1 MIENNITIIT
11 GSAGFI
17 GFHLTKRL
25 LRENPERM
33 IIGIDNMNDYY
44 DVTLKEYRLNELA
57 EYKNFRFVKG
67 DVADKET
74 IMRLFDDYNPQIVVH
89 LAAQAGVRYSITN
102 PDAYISSNVIGFYSL
117 LEACRHSCD
126 NGRSGVKHFV
136 YASSSSVYGLNKE
149 TPFTTAGQTDSPVS
163 LYAATKK
170 ADELMAHAYSQLYN
184 IPTTGLRFFTVYG
197 PAGRP
202 DMAYFDFTNK
212 FVAGDT
218 VRIFNHGHCLRDFTY
233 IDDVVESIVRVM
245 SHSPQRMTDTEGVSK
260 PPYSIYN
267 VGAGSPVS
275 LLEFVETLQEEL
287 VAARVLP
294 SGFDFEIHKQSVP
307 MQPGDMLATYAD
319 ISNLERLIGFRP
331 STPLREGLRRF
342 ARWYASYYMND
353 SLADKYSHT
362 DRKQTNVEND
372 GKKTF

>member
-1 MIENNITIIT
+1 MGKTTFEKTVIIT
-11 GSAGFI
+11 GIAGFI

-25 LRENPERM
+25 LRENPNLQ
-33 IIGIDNMNDYY
+33 IVGIDNMNDYY
-44 DVTLKEYRLNELA
+44 DVALKEYRLNELSK
-57 EYKNFRFVKG
+57 YKNFRFVRG
-67 DVADKET
+67 DVADKDT
-74 IMRLFDDYNPQIVVH
+74 IMRLFDNYNLQTVVH

-102 PDAYISSNVIGFYSL
+102 PDVYISSNVIGFHNL

-126 NGRSGVKHFV
+126 NGHSGVTHFV
-136 YASSSSVYGLNKE
+136 YASSSSVYGLNRRA
-149 TPFTTAGQTDSPVS
+149 PFTTVERTDSPVS

-212 FVAGDT
+212 FVAGET

-233 IDDVVESIVRVM
+233 INDVVESIVRIM
-245 SHSPQRMTDTEGVSK
+245 SCPPQRVTDTKGISK

-287 VAARVLP
+287 IAASVLP
-294 SGFDFEIHKQSVP
+294 SGFDFDAHKQSVP

-319 ISNLERLIGFRP
+319 TSDLERQIGFKP
-331 STPLREGLRRF
+331 STSLRDGLRNF
-342 ARWYASYYMND
+342 AQWYADYY
-353 SLADKYSHT
+353 
-362 DRKQTNVEND
+362 
-372 GKKTF
+372 KKN

>member
-1 MIENNITIIT
+1 MFENNTIIIT
-11 GSAGFI
+11 GVAGFI

-25 LRENPERM
+25 ILDNPDFRF
-33 IIGIDNMNDYY
+33 IGIDNLNDYY
-44 DVTLKEYRLNELA
+44 NVALKEYRLSELMGHV
-57 EYKNFRFVKG
+57 NFRFVRG
-67 DVADKET
+67 DIADKDT
-74 IMRLFDDYNPQIVVH
+74 IMHTFDECNPQIVLH

-102 PDAYISSNVIGFYSL
+102 PDSYISSNVVGFYNL

-126 NGRSGVKHFV
+126 NGRFGVKHFV
-136 YASSSSVYGLNKE
+136 YASSSSVYGQNRE
-149 TPFTTAGQTDSPVS
+149 TPFTTEYKTDSPVS

-212 FVAGDT
+212 FVAGET

-233 IDDVVESIVRVM
+233 IDDVVESIVRIM
-245 SHSPQRMTDTEGVSK
+245 SCPPRRGTDTEGILK

-275 LLEFVETLQEEL
+275 LLEFVETLQDEL
-287 VAARVLP
+287 VAAGVLP
-294 SGFDFEIHKQSVP
+294 SDFDFDAHKQSVA
-307 MQPGDMLATYAD
+307 MQPGDMLVTYAD
-319 ISNLERLIGFRP
+319 ISDLEQQIGFKP
-331 STPLREGLRRF
+331 STPLREGLRSF
-342 ARWYASYYMND
+342 AKWYATYYR
-353 SLADKYSHT
+353 L
-362 DRKQTNVEND
+362 
-372 GKKTF
+372 

>member
-1 MIENNITIIT
+1 MANSYQNILIT
-11 GSAGFI
+11 GTAGFI
-17 GFHLTKRL
+17 GFHLAKRL
-25 LRENPERM
+25 LRKNRECH

-44 DVTLKEYRLNELA
+44 DVALKDYRLKELSKYE
-57 EYKNFRFVKG
+57 NFRFVRG

-74 IMRLFDDYNPQIVVH
+74 IMRLFDDCNPQIIIH

-102 PDAYISSNVIGFYSL
+102 PDTYISSNIIGFYNL
-117 LEACRHSCD
+117 LEAVRHSR
-126 NGRSGVKHFV
+126 NEGKQGVEHLV
-136 YASSSSVYGLNKE
+136 YASSSSVYGLNRE
-149 TPFTTAGQTDSPVS
+149 TPFMTETRTDSPVS

-202 DMAYFDFTNK
+202 DMAYFDFTNR
-212 FVAGDT
+212 FVAGET

-245 SHSPQRMTDTEGVSK
+245 SCPPQRVTDTEGVSK

-287 VAARVLP
+287 VAASVLP
-294 SGFDFEIHKQSVP
+294 YSFDFDAHKQSVP
-307 MQPGDMLATYAD
+307 MQPGDMLVTYAD
-319 ISNLERLIGFRP
+319 ISDLERQIGFRP
-331 STPLREGLRRF
+331 STPLREGLRNF
-342 ARWYASYYMND
+342 AQWYADY
-353 SLADKYSHT
+353 H
-362 DRKQTNVEND
+362 
-372 GKKTF
+372 KKNL

>member
-1 MIENNITIIT
+1 MYRNNILIT
-11 GSAGFI
+11 GIAGFI
-17 GFHLTKRL
+17 GSHLAKRL
-25 LRENPERM
+25 LAEREGLSVV
-33 IIGIDNMNDYY
+33 GIDNINDYY
-44 DVTLKEYRLNELA
+44 DVTLKEYRLNELSKY
-57 EYKNFRFVKG
+57 ENFRFVKG
-67 DVADKET
+67 DIADKET
-74 IMRLFDDYNPQIVVH
+74 TMRLFDDCNPQIVIH

-102 PDAYISSNVIGFYSL
+102 PDAYISSNVIGFYNL

-126 NGRSGVKHFV
+126 SGRSGVKHFV
-136 YASSSSVYGLNKE
+136 YASSSSVYGLNRE

-202 DMAYFDFTNK
+202 DMAYFDFANK
-212 FVAGDT
+212 FVAGET
-218 VRIFNHGHCLRDFTY
+218 IRIFNHGHCFRDFTY

-245 SHSPQRMTDTEGVSK
+245 SCPPQRTTGTEEISK

-267 VGAGSPVS
+267 IGAGSPIS

-287 VAARVLP
+287 VAAGVLP
-294 SGFDFEIHKQSVP
+294 SDFDFDAYKQSVP

-319 ISNLERLIGFRP
+319 ISGLEQLTSFRP
-331 STPLREGLRRF
+331 QTSLREGLRSF
-342 ARWYASYYMND
+342 ARWYADYN
-353 SLADKYSHT
+353 
-362 DRKQTNVEND
+362 
-372 GKKTF
+372 KKNF

>member
-1 MIENNITIIT
+1 MYRNNILIT
-11 GSAGFI
+11 GIAGFI
-17 GFHLTKRL
+17 GSHLAKRL
-25 LRENPERM
+25 LAEREGLSVV
-33 IIGIDNMNDYY
+33 GIDNINDYY
-44 DVTLKEYRLNELA
+44 DVTLKEYRLNELSKY
-57 EYKNFRFVKG
+57 ENFRFVKG
-67 DVADKET
+67 DIADKET
-74 IMRLFDDYNPQIVVH
+74 TMRLFDDCNPQIVIH

-102 PDAYISSNVIGFYSL
+102 PDAYISSNVIGFYNL

-126 NGRSGVKHFV
+126 SGRSGVKHFV
-136 YASSSSVYGLNKE
+136 YASSSSVYGLNRE

-212 FVAGDT
+212 FVAGET
-218 VRIFNHGHCLRDFTY
+218 IRIFNHGHCFRDFTY

-245 SHSPQRMTDTEGVSK
+245 SCPPQRTTGTEEISK

-267 VGAGSPVS
+267 IGAGSPVS

-287 VAARVLP
+287 VAAGVLP
-294 SGFDFEIHKQSVP
+294 YDFDFDAHKQSVS

-319 ISNLERLIGFRP
+319 ISGLEQLTGFRP
-331 STPLREGLRRF
+331 QTPLREGLRSF
-342 ARWYASYYMND
+342 ARWYADY
-353 SLADKYSHT
+353 H
-362 DRKQTNVEND
+362 
-372 GKKTF
+372 KKNL

>member
-1 MIENNITIIT
+1 MQPVTLFIT
-11 GSAGFI
+11 GASGFI
-17 GFHLTKRL
+17 GSHLTERL
-25 LRENPERM
+25 LLENAEWL
-33 IIGIDNMNDYY
+33 IVGIDNMNDYY
-44 DVTLKEYRLNELA
+44 DVALKEYRLNKLLKF
-57 EYKNFRFVKG
+57 KNYRFVRS
-67 DVADKET
+67 DIADKDM

-102 PDAYISSNVIGFYSL
+102 PDTYISSNVIGFYNL

-126 NGRSGVKHFV
+126 NGRSGVKHLV
-136 YASSSSVYGLNKE
+136 YASSSSVYGLNRK
-149 TPFTTAGQTDSPVS
+149 TPFTTESQTDSPVS

-212 FVAGDT
+212 FVSGKT

-233 IDDVVESIVRVM
+233 IDDVVESIMRIM
-245 SHSPQRMTDTEGVSK
+245 QHPPRRTTDTEGISR

-287 VAARVLP
+287 VAAGVLP
-294 SGFDFEIHKQSVP
+294 SDFDFEAHKQAVP

-319 ISNLERLIGFRP
+319 ISDLERQIGFRP
-331 STPLREGLRRF
+331 SIPLREGLRSF
-342 ARWYASYYMND
+342 AGWYTEYHKKI
-353 SLADKYSHT
+353 LERT
-362 DRKQTNVEND
+362 DNTSR
-372 GKKTF
+372 

>member
-1 MIENNITIIT
+1 MIFFSESYYSILVT
-11 GSAGFI
+11 GVAGFI
-17 GFHLTKRL
+17 GSHLAKRL
-25 LRENPERM
+25 LRENPECH
-33 IIGIDNMNDYY
+33 IVGIDNMNDYY
-44 DVTLKEYRLNELA
+44 DVTLKEYRLNELSKH
-57 EYKNFRFVKG
+57 ENFRFVKG
-67 DVADKET
+67 DIADKET
-74 IMRLFDDYNPQIVVH
+74 IMRLFDDCNPQIVIH

-102 PDAYISSNVIGFYSL
+102 PDAYISSNVIGFYNL
-117 LEACRHSCD
+117 LEACRHVCD
-126 NGRSGVKHFV
+126 SGRPGVNHFV
-136 YASSSSVYGLNKE
+136 YASSSSVYGLNRE

-212 FVAGDT
+212 FVAGET

-245 SHSPQRMTDTEGVSK
+245 SHPPRRTTDTAGVSR

-287 VAARVLP
+287 VAAGIL
-294 SGFDFEIHKQSVP
+294 SYDFDFDAHKQSVP
-307 MQPGDMLATYAD
+307 MQPGDMLETYAD
-319 ISNLERLIGFRP
+319 ISDLEQLIGFRP
-331 STPLREGLRRF
+331 QTSLREGLRSF
-342 ARWYASYYMND
+342 ARWYVDY
-353 SLADKYSHT
+353 H
-362 DRKQTNVEND
+362 
-372 GKKTF
+372 KKNL

>member
-1 MIENNITIIT
+1 MKEDSHNHTTILIT
-11 GSAGFI
+11 GTAGFI
-17 GFHLTKRL
+17 GFHLTKRF
-25 LRENPERM
+25 LRENPECH
-33 IIGIDNMNDYY
+33 IVGIDNMNDYY
-44 DVTLKEYRLNELA
+44 DVALKEYRLNELSKY
-57 EYKNFRFVKG
+57 ENFRFVKG

-74 IMRLFDDYNPQIVVH
+74 IMRLFDDCNPQIVIH

-102 PDAYISSNVIGFYSL
+102 SDAYISSNVIGFYNL
-117 LEACRHSCD
+117 LEACRHSFD
-126 NGRSGVKHFV
+126 NGHSGVKHFV
-136 YASSSSVYGLNKE
+136 YASSSSVYGLNRE
-149 TPFTTAGQTDSPVS
+149 TPFTTAGQTNSPIS

-212 FVAGDT
+212 FVAGDI

-245 SHSPQRMTDTEGVSK
+245 SYPPQRTTDTEGVSK

-267 VGAGSPVS
+267 VGAGFPVS
-275 LLEFVETLQEEL
+275 LLEFVESLQEEL
-287 VAARVLP
+287 VAAGVLP
-294 SGFDFEIHKQSVP
+294 YDFNFDVHKQSVP

-319 ISNLERLIGFRP
+319 ISDLEQLIGFRP
-331 STPLREGLRRF
+331 STPLREGLRSF
-342 ARWYASYYMND
+342 ARWYADY
-353 SLADKYSHT
+353 H
-362 DRKQTNVEND
+362 
-372 GKKTF
+372 KKSF